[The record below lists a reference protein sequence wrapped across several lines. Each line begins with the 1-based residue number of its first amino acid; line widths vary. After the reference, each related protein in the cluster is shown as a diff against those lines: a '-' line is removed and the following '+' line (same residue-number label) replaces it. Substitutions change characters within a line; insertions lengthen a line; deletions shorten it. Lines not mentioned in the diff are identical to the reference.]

1 MLLHEAAP
9 PHTPCKAFCPSFLGN
24 MVQVCCYTLHP
35 FPTCFLTMFIMPSY
49 CSPLSK
55 VMLIHLHSV
64 LLLSPLC
71 YGFGFIPTTYK
82 PQQTELFMLATTIN
96 FPSGNV
102 GFKKTNIII
111 SSKVK
116 FLLYI
121 YFYLLQKKKKIKT
134 VSFAKHLQEHSSFA
148 CILLLHHVLCSSN
161 LCLRN
166 VHLHLQRIQCN
177 SSLKPTWNLLELMQ
191 YVYS

>member
-1 MLLHEAAP
+1 MWSHSEMLLHEAAP

-121 YFYLLQKKKKIKT
+121 YFYLLQKKKNKN
-134 VSFAKHLQEHSSFA
+134 SQ
-148 CILLLHHVLCSSN
+148 LCQT
-161 LCLRN
+161 LARTQFICLYITSPSRP
-166 VHLHLQRIQCN
+166 LFQ
-177 SSLKPTWNLLELMQ
+177 
-191 YVYS
+191 